1 MPLPSDHPV
10 RQKLITQLI
19 RIVLFI
25 IVPVLLT
32 AMLPASWISLE
43 RGADGRVSATA
54 RTCVLFFIPWRTQRV
69 ADATSVEAKTR
80 VSDRSVSY
88 RSSSNSRSSR
98 GTVHQDGEDELSVL
112 GLEGKF
118 SIPIS
123 PASSEATK
131 AKVQAFLDD
140 DSQRNTWMFT
150 IPNWKFGL
158 GFCGLFA
165 LFSWL
170 YIIGST
176 LAIVR
181 FLTRKLRGTPPF
193 RQR

>member
-19 RIVLFI
+19 CVVLFI

-32 AMLPASWISLE
+32 ALLPASWVTLN

-54 RTCVLFFIPWRTQRV
+54 RTCVLFFIPWRTQHV
-69 ADATSVEAKTR
+69 ADVTEVEATSLRK
-80 VSDRSVSY
+80 DRSVARRTGSLN
-88 RSSSNSRSSR
+88 RPDK
-98 GTVHQDGEDELSVL
+98 GIIHQDGEDELSVL
-112 GLEGKF
+112 GRDGNLAV
-118 SIPIS
+118 SIS
-123 PASSEATK
+123 PASSAAAKT
-131 AKVQAFLDD
+131 KVQAFLGDA
-140 DSQRNTWMFT
+140 SQHHAWVFA
-150 IPNWKFGL
+150 IGNWKFGL

-176 LAIVR
+176 LAILR
-181 FLTRKLRGTPPF
+181 FLTRKLRALRPHAA
-193 RQR
+193 